1 MESQYLNEMMSSTY
15 LGNPERI
22 QRLSKHLESSQKQID
37 SVIHR
42 SIYIAFYFGL
52 SVAATYRTKPAPQQ
66 LTKLDD
72 SVSILAKAAR
82 FSEWNFKNKVALLK
96 AELAS
101 VEDDDYEA
109 EMQYDVSISAA
120 RSSKFIHEEVSRDD
134 FKSLF
139 CASS

>member
-1 MESQYLNEMMSSTY
+1 MEAKYLNEMMSSTY

-37 SVIHR
+37 SVAHR
-42 SIYIAFYFGL
+42 SIYTAFYCGL

-72 SVSILAKAAR
+72 SVSILSKAAR

-101 VEDDDYEA
+101 VENDDYEA
-109 EMQYDVSISAA
+109 EIQYDVSIAAA
-120 RSSKFIHEEVSRDD
+120 RSSKFIHEEVSIDD

-139 CASS
+139 CATS